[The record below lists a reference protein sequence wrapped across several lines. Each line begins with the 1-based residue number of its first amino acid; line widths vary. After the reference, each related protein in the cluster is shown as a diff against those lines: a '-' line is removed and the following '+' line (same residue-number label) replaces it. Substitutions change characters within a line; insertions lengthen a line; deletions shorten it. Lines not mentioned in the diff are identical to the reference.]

1 MNKKARRRIAI
12 PLLLFLIS
20 LGLLFAAVINRYGK
34 AERLNKLAA
43 HGNEL
48 LASGDKNQAEAV
60 YKDILSEDPDNSAA
74 YEGLMQLAYE
84 LKDRQLLTE
93 YYDRW
98 LDIQIAKGNTSDSR
112 IDRMGLVINDMERR
126 KELNGI
132 SDLIVSG
139 DQEAAEEALKSLAAT
154 GKNAEADRAYA
165 DMMIYLAGKC
175 ADLKNYEQAAD
186 YLNKALPYASE
197 EQNAGELLYRIQEER
212 IKAALEDH
220 DITAAADIVKQEGI
234 EGYDEQIRREKERAE
249 HFTSVA
255 EEIRAAFENEDTD
268 ALYGLL
274 NDEELKA
281 DSMELKKPYITG
293 GQAMGAGSI
302 SFYRINNRLYV
313 YYGTIKERS
322 REGDGKWVYISSDGR
337 LVIYTLTFKGDKPEG
352 EGSCDRFSA
361 PSEEEGAVSVH
372 EHDDFYVNGG
382 VMDGRYSMK
391 TTVTSEWPYDY
402 SVEYDLKDG
411 YCPPV
416 EPGEYPDLID
426 LYLSYPAPL
435 AGWSEATVYD
445 PAWKKEYTTTIWFN
459 WTPAR
464 WVVEGIVTGVA
475 PAAIR

>member
-1 MNKKARRRIAI
+1 MNREKRRRIAI

-20 LGLLFAAVINRYGK
+20 VGLLSAVVFYRYGRT
-34 AERLNKLAA
+34 EQLNKLVAG
-43 HGNEL
+43 GNEI
-48 LASGDKNQAEAV
+48 LASGDRKGAEAV
-60 YKDILSEDPDNSAA
+60 YMEVLAEDPDNSAA

-112 IDRMGLVINDMERR
+112 IDRMGRVINDMERR

-154 GKNAEADRAYA
+154 GKNAEADKAYA
-165 DMMIYLAGKC
+165 DMMIYLAGKS
-175 ADLKNYEQAAD
+175 ADLKNFDQAAD

-197 EQNAGELLYRIQEER
+197 EQNAGELLYGIQEER
-212 IKAALEDH
+212 LAAALDEH
-220 DITAAADIVKQEGI
+220 DITAAADIARQEGI
-234 EGYDEQIRREKERAE
+234 EGYDGLIRAEKERSERFVSAADE
-249 HFTSVA
+249 LKT
-255 EEIRAAFENEDTD
+255 AFESEDTQ
-268 ALYGLL
+268 ALYGIL
-274 NDEELKA
+274 NDGELKA
-281 DSMELKKPYITG
+281 DSKSLKKPFITG
-293 GQAMGAGSI
+293 GQALGTGSI
-302 SFYRINNRLYV
+302 VFYCINNRLYV
-313 YYGTIKERS
+313 YYGTVKDS
-322 REGDGKWVYISSDGR
+322 LREGDGKWVHISDDGR
-337 LVIYTLTFKGDKPEG
+337 LVIYTLNFKADKPEG

-361 PSEEEGAVSVH
+361 PSEEEDAVSVH
-372 EHDDFYVNGG
+372 EHDEFSVNGG

-391 TTVTSEWPYDY
+391 TTVASEWPYDY

-416 EPGEYPDLID
+416 EPGEYPELID
-426 LYLSYPAPL
+426 QYLSYPAPL

-464 WVVEGIVTGVA
+464 WVVEGIDTGVA
-475 PAAIR
+475 PAVIR